1 MAGINAYDKSSYSQL
16 NLPNMQ
22 ELMAVPAYMQQQ
34 QDAALEQAS
43 MLQSEGDKVK
53 FAAMENPDG
62 IAAKSYQEYNN
73 LLNEGIDDILNK
85 GYKNSN
91 AKRKLFEAKSM
102 YQSQIAP
109 IAIA

>member
-1 MAGINAYDKSSYSQL
+1 MAGINAYDRASYSQL

-34 QDAALEQAS
+34 QDSALEQAS
-43 MLQSEGDKVK
+43 MLQSEGEKIK
-53 FAAMENPDG
+53 MAAMENPNG

-73 LLNEGIDDILNK
+73 LLNTGVDDILTK

-91 AKRKLFEAKSM
+91 AKRKLLEARSM
-102 YQSQIAP
+102 YQNQIAP
-109 IAIA
+109 IGMA